1 MKRIFI
7 FCLGLLFVVAVWG
20 QMPQIRPLQLD
31 SLPQQWADSGQ
42 FEQPLPSKDAWW
54 QQFND
59 TMLLHLIDLAVA
71 NNADVVTA
79 INNIELARN
88 QYRNAVADFFPTVDM
103 QASYSPTR
111 QSMAVY
117 GNNDISRYGN
127 ASINA
132 SWEIDIFGT
141 IRKEAEYYKKN
152 YLATRE
158 QYHAV
163 MVSLCSQVGIAYIN
177 LRVYQ
182 TQKDV
187 TYTNLETQKATLDIT
202 EARYRAGLASQLDV
216 AQAKT
221 VYYSTLASI
230 PSIESAI
237 LQQINQIGL
246 LVGDIPWELRDK
258 LIVPQPIPRFTP
270 KLNLEIPAKVIRQ
283 RPDIRVAELN
293 MEAQANKLQ
302 LSRREWFPQFMIN
315 GSIGFESNEFKNFF
329 KQENMTWSVSPA
341 MKWNLFSGMK
351 RYYGTQ
357 SEQINYNEAVEKYNT
372 AIHNALL
379 EVDNALIMYQKA
391 LIQITTNEQAFEQAK
406 LSLELSLDLYMKGLQ
421 SFQTVVDSQ
430 RNVLSYENN
439 VATTQGNIITYF
451 IQLYQALGGGYPT
464 NE

>member
-1 MKRIFI
+1 
-7 FCLGLLFVVAVWG
+7 
-20 QMPQIRPLQLD
+20 
-31 SLPQQWADSGQ
+31 
-42 FEQPLPSKDAWW
+42 
-54 QQFND
+54 
-59 TMLLHLIDLAVA
+59 MLLHLIDLAVA

-152 YLATRE
+152 YLATRA

-202 EARYRAGLASQLDV
+202 EARYHAGLASQLDV
-216 AQAKT
+216 AQAKM

>member
-1 MKRIFI
+1 
-7 FCLGLLFVVAVWG
+7 
-20 QMPQIRPLQLD
+20 
-31 SLPQQWADSGQ
+31 
-42 FEQPLPSKDAWW
+42 
-54 QQFND
+54 
-59 TMLLHLIDLAVA
+59 
-71 NNADVVTA
+71 
-79 INNIELARN
+79 
-88 QYRNAVADFFPTVDM
+88 
-103 QASYSPTR
+103 
-111 QSMAVY
+111 
-117 GNNDISRYGN
+117 
-127 ASINA
+127 
-132 SWEIDIFGT
+132 
-141 IRKEAEYYKKN
+141 
-152 YLATRE
+152 
-158 QYHAV
+158 

-315 GSIGFESNEFKNFF
+315 GSIGFESNGFKNFF

>member
-1 MKRIFI
+1 M
-7 FCLGLLFVVAVWG
+7 
-20 QMPQIRPLQLD
+20 
-31 SLPQQWADSGQ
+31 
-42 FEQPLPSKDAWW
+42 
-54 QQFND
+54 
-59 TMLLHLIDLAVA
+59 
-71 NNADVVTA
+71 
-79 INNIELARN
+79 
-88 QYRNAVADFFPTVDM
+88 
-103 QASYSPTR
+103 
-111 QSMAVY
+111 
-117 GNNDISRYGN
+117 
-127 ASINA
+127 
-132 SWEIDIFGT
+132 
-141 IRKEAEYYKKN
+141 
-152 YLATRE
+152 
-158 QYHAV
+158 
-163 MVSLCSQVGIAYIN
+163 
-177 LRVYQ
+177 
-182 TQKDV
+182 

-258 LIVPQPIPRFTP
+258 LIVPQPLPQFTP

-315 GSIGFESNEFKNFF
+315 GSIGFESDEFKNFF

-341 MKWNLFSGMK
+341 MTWNLFSGMK

-357 SEQINYNEAVEKYNT
+357 SERINYNEAVEKYNT
-372 AIHNALL
+372 AIQNALL

-439 VATTQGNIITYF
+439 VVTTQGNIITYF